1 MSVRSKLDG
10 GKFYNRIQS
19 GSFKTRCTAAALR
32 VQIGPG
38 WASELWRR
46 RLGQPNEVKVKLG
59 LTRKRKLELDT
70 IRKHT
75 AQYKRQR
82 FLARRKSTAQQ
93 DSTYGKDA
101 AEPEVE
107 PEVLKSLCEDYLVR
121 LQVSSE
127 EVKAITERTAS
138 QADDD
143 TGEWT
148 TQRKGRLTA
157 SRFGEVAKR
166 RAAYAPLTT
175 RFVYGHT
182 KDTPAMRYG
191 RQHEPQA
198 RLAYEQYL
206 QTKDPH
212 ARVHN
217 TGVHIDITNC
227 WLAASPDG
235 LVTDPSAASPDGL
248 LEIKCPF
255 RAKDKSLVDIC
266 TDRKQKKDFFMN
278 YDEQTGG
285 FTLKRNHSY
294 YYQVQGQ
301 LHITGRSWCDFYVWT
316 PQEGDRVVERIERD
330 NAFWTRLVLPKLRR
344 FYYGSMLPEL
354 VNPRHPS
361 GQEVGEFVDWFS
373 R

>member
-19 GSFKTRCTAAALR
+19 GSFKTRCTAAALQ

-59 LTRKRKLELDT
+59 LTRKRKLALDA

-75 AQYKRQR
+75 AQYKRQC

-127 EVKAITERTAS
+127 EVKAIAERTAS

-143 TGEWT
+143 TGEWM

-166 RAAYAPLTT
+166 R
-175 RFVYGHT
+175 H
-182 KDTPAMRYG
+182 
-191 RQHEPQA
+191 
-198 RLAYEQYL
+198 L
-206 QTKDPH
+206 QK
-212 ARVHN
+212 
-217 TGVHIDITNC
+217 
-227 WLAASPDG
+227 
-235 LVTDPSAASPDGL
+235 
-248 LEIKCPF
+248 
-255 RAKDKSLVDIC
+255 
-266 TDRKQKKDFFMN
+266 
-278 YDEQTGG
+278 
-285 FTLKRNHSY
+285 
-294 YYQVQGQ
+294 
-301 LHITGRSWCDFYVWT
+301 
-316 PQEGDRVVERIERD
+316 
-330 NAFWTRLVLPKLRR
+330 
-344 FYYGSMLPEL
+344 
-354 VNPRHPS
+354 
-361 GQEVGEFVDWFS
+361 
-373 R
+373 

>member
-1 MSVRSKLDG
+1 
-10 GKFYNRIQS
+10 
-19 GSFKTRCTAAALR
+19 
-32 VQIGPG
+32 
-38 WASELWRR
+38 
-46 RLGQPNEVKVKLG
+46 
-59 LTRKRKLELDT
+59 
-70 IRKHT
+70 
-75 AQYKRQR
+75 
-82 FLARRKSTAQQ
+82 
-93 DSTYGKDA
+93 
-101 AEPEVE
+101 
-107 PEVLKSLCEDYLVR
+107 
-121 LQVSSE
+121 
-127 EVKAITERTAS
+127 
-138 QADDD
+138 
-143 TGEWT
+143 
-148 TQRKGRLTA
+148 
-157 SRFGEVAKR
+157 
-166 RAAYAPLTT
+166 
-175 RFVYGHT
+175 
-182 KDTPAMRYG
+182 MRYG

-235 LVTDPSAASPDGL
+235 LVADPSAASPDGL
-248 LEIKCPF
+248 LEIKCSF

-301 LHITGRSWCDFYVWT
+301 LHITGRSWCDYYVWT
-316 PQEGDRVVERIERD
+316 SQEGDRVVERIERD

-361 GQEVGEFVDWFS
+361 GQEVREFVDWFS